1 MPHLTLVAFSGVRV
15 REARLAELGATLPG
29 LEARAAAIAALPPLG
44 LLTLAGLTAQAW
56 SITLHEPGAR
66 SASLLK
72 RVVSESPALVAI
84 SALTASIG
92 EAYALAD
99 GLRREGIRVVLGG
112 LHVTACPGEAL
123 SHADAVVI
131 GEGEPVWPAVLAD
144 AERGALRQRYCA
156 ARPFDLAESPLPR
169 YGLLGRGTRRRYTVQ
184 TSRGCPL
191 ACDFC
196 GASRLLGAF
205 RRKPAGRVAAEL
217 AAIAAIDRRPA
228 VELADDNTFAAGGP
242 HDDLLDALAAYGTR
256 WFTETDWRLGEN
268 PAVLQRLAASGC
280 VQVLVGLE
288 SLVHAHRGMGAKR
301 TPLSRMMEAVEAIQ
315 SAGVAVIGCF
325 IAGSDGETRG
335 SLERLGRFLEADPCA
350 DVQVTLQTPFPGTA
364 LRRRLERAGRL
375 LPDRDWSHF
384 TLFDVTFRPD
394 HMEPAELQS
403 AFDELLAAVFGP
415 EQARRRREIRRSIWQ
430 RNPMVA
436 GA

>member
-1 MPHLTLVAFSGVRV
+1 MR
-15 REARLAELGATLPG
+15 
-29 LEARAAAIAALPPLG
+29 
-44 LLTLAGLTAQAW
+44 
-56 SITLHEPGAR
+56 
-66 SASLLK
+66 
-72 RVVSESPALVAI
+72 
-84 SALTASIG
+84 
-92 EAYALAD
+92 
-99 GLRREGIRVVLGG
+99 
-112 LHVTACPGEAL
+112 
-123 SHADAVVI
+123 
-131 GEGEPVWPAVLAD
+131 
-144 AERGALRQRYCA
+144 
-156 ARPFDLAESPLPR
+156 
-169 YGLLGRGTRRRYTVQ
+169 
-184 TSRGCPL
+184 
-191 ACDFC
+191 
-196 GASRLLGAF
+196 
-205 RRKPAGRVAAEL
+205 
-217 AAIAAIDRRPA
+217 
-228 VELADDNTFAAGGP
+228 
-242 HDDLLDALAAYGTR
+242 
-256 WFTETDWRLGEN
+256 
-268 PAVLQRLAASGC
+268 
-280 VQVLVGLE
+280 LE

-301 TPLSRMMEAVEAIQ
+301 TPLSRMIEAVEAIQ